1 MNWIKRLFKGL
12 LSGRTAVIGV
22 PYLWLIIFFVLP
34 FLVLLRIS
42 VTHIG
47 PDGDPFAP
55 LYTVVDGTVQW
66 LLRYENYLSIARDS
80 TDATGQTGQFG
91 QTIYFTA
98 YLTSLKYAAFT
109 TALCLLLGYPFAW
122 FIARSRESLRTPM
135 LMMVMLPFWTSLLLR
150 VYAWKGLLAD
160 QGLFNR
166 IFMALGLID
175 EPLHMLY
182 SDVSMLIGMTY
193 IYLPFMVLPLYANL
207 TKLDNRL
214 LEAANDLGASPWK
227 AFWLVTIPLS
237 RAGIIAGCMLVFIP
251 AVGEFVIPSLLG
263 GAENIMIGRV
273 VWDEMFAA
281 NNWPRASALAV
292 VMILMILIPLGI
304 YYYYSGK
311 QTQAQARKGQ

>member
-12 LSGRTAVIGV
+12 LRGRTAVIGV
-22 PYLWLIIFFVLP
+22 PYLWLIVFFVLP

-66 LLRYENYLSIARDS
+66 LLRYENYLSIVRDS

-237 RAGIIAGCMLVFIP
+237 RAGIIAGCIWSSFLP
-251 AVGEFVIPSLLG
+251 
-263 GAENIMIGRV
+263 
-273 VWDEMFAA
+273 
-281 NNWPRASALAV
+281 
-292 VMILMILIPLGI
+292 
-304 YYYYSGK
+304 
-311 QTQAQARKGQ
+311 